1 MYYLEKLSA
10 LISKYMAVLVIAI
23 AAIALI
29 EPMSFK
35 WAAPNITMLLGI
47 VMFGMGMTLKLA
59 DFKLVFQRPRMYS
72 LARWLSSPLCPCWL
86 IFWLQLSACHLS
98 LPLV

>member
-59 DFKLVFQRPRMYS
+59 DFKEPDGQRFGILEKVKRT
-72 LARWLSSPLCPCWL
+72 LFFRT
-86 IFWLQLSACHLS
+86 
-98 LPLV
+98 

>member
-59 DFKLVFQRPRMYS
+59 DFKLV
-72 LARWLSSPLCPCWL
+72 
-86 IFWLQLSACHLS
+86 
-98 LPLV
+98 